1 MGTTFPCDISVCAQT
16 RGQGTEVTT
25 TYHIRSDF
33 HLKLC
38 SYHNGLIV
46 SFLCYL
52 SRKHKTYRYSVQ
64 LCTCCWLNNILSCVW
79 WFVILVWECNHV
91 ISSIV
96 KLNGSLERRTRGA
109 CLLLFQDHNWVVGS
123 SYHITQ
129 KGTLRSFIQYT
140 KEWPFQNKN
149 RQHEENVLDEYFSY
163 FKHQ

>member
-52 SRKHKTYRYSVQ
+52 SRKHKTYRNSVQ
-64 LCTCCWLNNILSCVW
+64 LGTLGTDCTIFGITLSVCTSVHLY
-79 WFVILVWECNHV
+79 ICY
-91 ISSIV
+91 
-96 KLNGSLERRTRGA
+96 KLNRSLQR
-109 CLLLFQDHNWVVGS
+109 
-123 SYHITQ
+123 
-129 KGTLRSFIQYT
+129 
-140 KEWPFQNKN
+140 
-149 RQHEENVLDEYFSY
+149 
-163 FKHQ
+163 